1 MFSFK
6 LKQRDMKVRNFDNI
20 NQNIF
25 QEQDSTKSG
34 KPYYLDSYFTTNYVT
49 RLKDLLDMVIDTL

>member
-34 KPYYLDSYFTTNYVT
+34 TRYYLDSYFKTNYVT
-49 RLKDLLDMVIDTL
+49 RLKDLGHGY